1 MVGKDSEKE
10 RLERAVE
17 RLQTLQTLQTLF
29 DRARPPD
36 DSEDPDDALSD
47 AF

>member
-17 RLQTLQTLQTLF
+17 RLQTLF